1 MHLCPLRQAVELV
14 RQGAEVPRHVR
25 LWPNARLVST
35 AVGEPG
41 GILHRLRLA
50 ADAEEAEELDHGEGK
65 ALMNGSLL
73 LLTFDD
79 FATIRCGVC
88 CRREAA
94 RQLGDRAVSRA

>member
-1 MHLCPLRQAVELV
+1 M
-14 RQGAEVPRHVR
+14 
-25 LWPNARLVST
+25 ST

-88 CRREAA
+88 CRGWRKCGCGV
-94 RQLGDRAVSRA
+94 RNPKFMPPILVVRTSHPPYLK